1 MNLLERLR
9 GKTNLKE
16 TMFKELVKLL
26 SCFKEKYGVNMKEM
40 QKMCLLSLEQIDHE
54 SKIKTRLGGDEE

>member
-1 MNLLERLR
+1 MSLLERLR

-26 SCFKEKYGVNMKEM
+26 SSFKQKYGVNIKEM
-40 QKMCLLSLEQIDHE
+40 KQMCLLSLEQIDHE
-54 SKIKTRLGGDEE
+54 GKIRSKLGGEEK